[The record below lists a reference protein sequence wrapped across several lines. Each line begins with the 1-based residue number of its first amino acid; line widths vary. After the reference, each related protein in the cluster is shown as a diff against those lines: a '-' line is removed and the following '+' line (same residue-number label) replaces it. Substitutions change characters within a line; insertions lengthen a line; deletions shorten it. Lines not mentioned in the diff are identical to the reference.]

1 MKKRALSLVLAT
13 AMVAS
18 LAACGNSAKP
28 AETTAAAKAEET
40 TAAAEK
46 AEGETEAATSDLDAL
61 DPVTLTIYSPGNE
74 NSVPTKTIIE
84 YADLVKEASDGKIT
98 LEVHHSN
105 ELGNDS
111 EALASTRLGTID
123 IIFAGTSGYT
133 EFYDKAKLLDLPF
146 LFKDADQAYEATNG
160 EVGEQIFANLEDAG
174 LVFLSEGDNGMRQI
188 STTEAG
194 GPVHEAADVEGLK
207 IRVPTSQIYLDVWQT
222 LGANPL
228 ALALPELAI
237 ALSNGT
243 AEGQDNATYHLVA
256 NATYDSIKYFSFI
269 NYMWMGCTMSANKDK
284 WDSLPEQYQQILKD
298 QAKAA
303 AKYSFDTIKADN
315 ETARKTLEDAGVQF
329 DDNPDVQSFKDKLG
343 GTDFYKKY
351 ENEAWYDQSI
361 VDALVALNQ

>member
-1 MKKRALSLVLAT
+1 
-13 AMVAS
+13 MVAS

-28 AETTAAAKAEET
+28 AETPAAAKAEET

-46 AEGETEAATSDLDAL
+46 AEGETEAAASDLDAL

-160 EVGEQIFANLEDAG
+160 EVGEQIFANLEDTG

-222 LGANPL
+222 LGANPV

-298 QAKAA
+298 QAKVA

-351 ENEAWYDQSI
+351 ENETWYDQSI

>member
-28 AETTAAAKAEET
+28 SETTAAAKAEET

-123 IIFAGTSGYT
+123 IIF
-133 EFYDKAKLLDLPF
+133 K
-146 LFKDADQAYEATNG
+146 
-160 EVGEQIFANLEDAG
+160 
-174 LVFLSEGDNGMRQI
+174 
-188 STTEAG
+188 
-194 GPVHEAADVEGLK
+194 
-207 IRVPTSQIYLDVWQT
+207 
-222 LGANPL
+222 
-228 ALALPELAI
+228 
-237 ALSNGT
+237 
-243 AEGQDNATYHLVA
+243 
-256 NATYDSIKYFSFI
+256 
-269 NYMWMGCTMSANKDK
+269 
-284 WDSLPEQYQQILKD
+284 
-298 QAKAA
+298 
-303 AKYSFDTIKADN
+303 
-315 ETARKTLEDAGVQF
+315 
-329 DDNPDVQSFKDKLG
+329 
-343 GTDFYKKY
+343 
-351 ENEAWYDQSI
+351 
-361 VDALVALNQ
+361 